1 MSTTT
6 AEREAPEEISEDELD
21 ANGARI
27 ESVSSLGMFAT
38 LRRGLRLSPEML
50 RGIWV
55 TLALAVVGTVG
66 KVVVPLAVQRTI
78 DDGILAAGGPDTS
91 QVLALAGYATLALIV
106 AGACASLVSIRMFK
120 ATEAGLVTLR
130 TRAFRHVHDLSTLTQ
145 NTERRGALVSR
156 VTNDVDTISMF
167 MQFGGIMLVV
177 SLLQIVVATGVM
189 LWYSPILTAAVWLCF
204 VPMFWFMRVGQR
216 KVSAAYTQ
224 VRERTG
230 AMLGAISEA
239 VVGAE
244 TVRSYGVAGRTGR
257 RIAGAVDAA
266 RHAHRG
272 AFRIVALVFSSGVF
286 VANFVLAVVV
296 VLGAWLGIGGTL
308 SAGEIVAFL
317 FLVQLFTGPV
327 QMGTE
332 ILNEMQ
338 NALAGWRRVIAV
350 IDTPVEV
357 REAADA
363 VDLPRGPA
371 RVALR
376 DVRFAYSGGPDVL
389 HGVSLDLPPR
399 TRVAVVGQTGS
410 GKTTIAKLVTR
421 LMDPIE
427 GVVELDG
434 TDLRKVSFASLRER
448 VVLVPQEGFL
458 FDGTVLENAAYGL
471 RRTTTAGGAAGEGSG
486 PASSGIDRPTGSGT
500 DRLAAPGTD
509 RPASSGI
516 DRPAGSGTDRP
527 TSSGTDR
534 PASSNGEP
542 TDADRA
548 LVAAAFAEL
557 GLTDWLEGLPDGL
570 DTPVGQRGE
579 ALSAGERQLVA
590 IARAFLAA
598 PDLLVLDEATSAVDP
613 AAEVRIARALDSL
626 TAGRSTIT
634 IAHRLST
641 AEAADLVVVVDAGH
655 VAEVGPHAEL
665 VAADGIYS
673 RMHASWVSQTR

>member
-1 MSTTT
+1 MSTTA
-6 AEREAPEEISEDELD
+6 AEPQETDAREKISEDELD

-27 ESVSSLGMFAT
+27 ESVSGLGMFAT
-38 LRRGLRLSPEML
+38 LRRGLQLSPEML
-50 RGIWV
+50 HGIWI
-55 TLALAVVGTVG
+55 TLTLAVVGTVG
-66 KVVVPLAVQRTI
+66 KVVVPLVVQRTI
-78 DDGILAAGGPDTS
+78 DDGILADGGPDAGRVVT
-91 QVLALAGYATLALIV
+91 LAGFATAVLVI
-106 AGACASLVSIRMFK
+106 AGISASLVSIRMFR
-120 ATEAGLVTLR
+120 ATEAGLATLR

-145 NTERRGALVSR
+145 NTERRGALVAR

-177 SLLQIVVATGVM
+177 SLLQILVATAVM
-189 LWYSPILTAAVWLCF
+189 LWFSPVLTAVVWACF
-204 VPMFWFMRVGQR
+204 VPMFLFMRVGQR
-216 KVSAAYTQ
+216 KVSAAYTL

-244 TVRSYGVAGRTGR
+244 TVRAYGVSERTGR
-257 RIAGAVDAA
+257 RVAGAIDAT
-266 RHAHRG
+266 RRAHRR
-272 AFRIVALVFSSGVF
+272 AYEIVALVFSSGVF

-296 VLGAWLGIGGTL
+296 VLGAWLGIGGAL

-338 NALAGWRRVIAV
+338 NAIAGWRRVIA
-350 IDTPVEV
+350 IIETPLEV
-357 REAADA
+357 TQAPDA

-371 RVALR
+371 RVTLR

-421 LMDPIE
+421 LMDPVE
-427 GVVELDG
+427 GSVELDG
-434 TDLRKVSFASLRER
+434 TDLRRVSFASLRER

-471 RRTTTAGGAAGEGSG
+471 RPHPETTTSDE
-486 PASSGIDRPTGSGT
+486 TV
-500 DRLAAPGTD
+500 
-509 RPASSGI
+509 
-516 DRPAGSGTDRP
+516 
-527 TSSGTDR
+527 
-534 PASSNGEP
+534 
-542 TDADRA
+542 RA
-548 LVAAAFAEL
+548 LVEAAFTEL
-557 GLTDWLEGLPDGL
+557 GLTDWVEGLPDGL
-570 DTPVGQRGE
+570 DTQVGQRGE

-655 VAEVGPHAEL
+655 VVEIGTHEEL
-665 VAADGIYS
+665 KAAGGVYS